1 MNLTEQIS
9 RIKSMMGLIIE
20 NNRTLTHTFS
30 KKKETD
36 NYITFVDISLPFK
49 PQFNDK
55 IVLVNENNPND
66 VYTFVYGKD
75 LLKSKFRDNEAYT
88 KKVKQEFNTNPFE
101 NSQFIRDCVKDAFP
115 KDQYVWQEDN
125 EEFTEG
131 LRGMYPFS
139 NQDDWS
145 VLNFFDT
152 NPHRKK
158 KLFQLFLDSGESDP
172 KKWLVNFF
180 KGGSKDLIY
189 LTNLQRKAIQNS
201 DKSEIDAM
209 SLITMQLTKILGRLI
224 KLRIFNRSLK
234 MWTMKLVRLFGWL
247 KVNIVG

>member
-88 KKVKQEFNTNPFE
+88 KKVK
-101 NSQFIRDCVKDAFP
+101 
-115 KDQYVWQEDN
+115 
-125 EEFTEG
+125 
-131 LRGMYPFS
+131 
-139 NQDDWS
+139 
-145 VLNFFDT
+145 
-152 NPHRKK
+152 
-158 KLFQLFLDSGESDP
+158 
-172 KKWLVNFF
+172 
-180 KGGSKDLIY
+180 
-189 LTNLQRKAIQNS
+189 
-201 DKSEIDAM
+201 
-209 SLITMQLTKILGRLI
+209 
-224 KLRIFNRSLK
+224 
-234 MWTMKLVRLFGWL
+234 
-247 KVNIVG
+247 